1 MYVNV
6 SFATHPDGVP
16 QTIIVMVCRV
26 GVFFGSTKQK
36 CASICLTDEELV
48 VLLDSGVSRTIR

>member
-1 MYVNV
+1 VYVNV
-6 SFATHPDGVP
+6 SFATHPDGIP

-36 CASICLTDEELV
+36 CASNMPNRC
-48 VLLDSGVSRTIR
+48 GVNRTIG

>member
-1 MYVNV
+1 VYVNV

-26 GVFFGSTKQK
+26 GVFFGS
-36 CASICLTDEELV
+36 V